1 MAGGQPS
8 SCGAEEGFWMR
19 FVMLRRRMPMVD
31 RLCSMAQHGS
41 GFGAEGV
48 CDADD
53 AHQLAGSGHVQV
65 RILGGHLVEL
75 FLLVGGNDAVLVLKD
90 EVVAADDHPLAA
102 DPAGNAVGHDVFH
115 FGVHLFVGQILLSGG
130 ADHRVGHGV
139 GEMLFQTGGQTEHIV
154 LLAVAEGDDVHHLR
168 GGAGDVAG
176 ERIGIFKG
184 FSKC

>member
-1 MAGGQPS
+1 
-8 SCGAEEGFWMR
+8 
-19 FVMLRRRMPMVD
+19 MLRRLMPMVD

-65 RILGGHLVEL
+65 RVFGGHPVEL

-115 FGVHLFVGQILLSGG
+115 FGVHLFVGQTLLSGG
-130 ADHRVGHGV
+130 ADHRIGHGV